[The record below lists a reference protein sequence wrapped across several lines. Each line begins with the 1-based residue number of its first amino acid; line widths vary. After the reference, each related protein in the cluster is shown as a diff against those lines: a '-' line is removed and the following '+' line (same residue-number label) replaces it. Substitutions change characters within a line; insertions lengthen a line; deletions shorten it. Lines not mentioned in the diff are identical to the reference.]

1 MTVRVRKK
9 FDARKYSQL
18 LAQVQPRP
26 IQSEEENERLL
37 AIVDRLMAKGDDRR
51 TPEEDV
57 LLELLCQLIERFE
70 EEHYPMAD
78 SPPYQ
83 VLQFLMEQNDMRESD
98 LLTILGSRGQVSEV
112 LSGKRGLSKA
122 QAKALGEFFHV
133 SPELFI

>member
-1 MTVRVRKK
+1 MTIRARKK
-9 FDARKYSQL
+9 FDAREYGQL

-37 AIVDRLMAKGDDRR
+37 AFVDRFMAKDDNQR
-51 TPEEDV
+51 TPEEDM

-70 EEHYPMAD
+70 EEHYPISQ
-78 SPPYQ
+78 SPPHRL
-83 VLQFLMEQNDMRESD
+83 LQFLMEQHDVRQRD
-98 LLTILGSRGQVSEV
+98 LLPIFGSRGRVSDV
-112 LSGKRGLSKA
+112 VHGKRRITKE